1 MLGRR
6 TRGQDN
12 RGLWRALV
20 VRGKDGRGKTWV
32 VTADQF
38 TNALKITG
46 ADPDSRTSQAA
57 RLALV
62 DGLAPHAAAKQIGV
76 QPGNVYRAIAK
87 LTAAIE
93 AGVCPTCG
101 RPM

>member
-1 MLGRR
+1 MSDTQGMSP
-6 TRGQDN
+6 
-12 RGLWRALV
+12 
-20 VRGKDGRGKTWV
+20 
-32 VTADQF
+32 DQF
-38 TNALKITG
+38 AIALTLTG
-46 ADPDSRTSQAA
+46 ANPDSRTSQAA

>member
-1 MLGRR
+1 MSP
-6 TRGQDN
+6 
-12 RGLWRALV
+12 
-20 VRGKDGRGKTWV
+20 
-32 VTADQF
+32 DQF
-38 TNALKITG
+38 ATALAVTG
-46 ADPDSRTSQAA
+46 ADPDSRTSRAA

-101 RPM
+101 RSM

>member
-1 MLGRR
+1 M
-6 TRGQDN
+6 
-12 RGLWRALV
+12 
-20 VRGKDGRGKTWV
+20 
-32 VTADQF
+32 TADQF
-38 TNALKITG
+38 ATAIALTG
-46 ADPDSRTSQAA
+46 ADPASRTSQAA

-76 QPGNVYRAIAK
+76 QPGNVYRAINR

-101 RPM
+101 RSM

>member
-1 MLGRR
+1 MMP
-6 TRGQDN
+6 
-12 RGLWRALV
+12 
-20 VRGKDGRGKTWV
+20 
-32 VTADQF
+32 ADQF
-38 TNALKITG
+38 TTAIALTG
-46 ADPDSRTSQAA
+46 ANPDSRTSQAA

-101 RPM
+101 HALDEKKSR